1 MLLSSTLDWPRR
13 ILSSSSRN
21 MSFLEAELDAI
32 NAQEQEKIVE
42 NDRQLQL
49 MQKRLREEELKIL
62 RGQSKVDESSI
73 DDSLG
78 MENGRGPGG
87 RPMKRPG
94 GARPGGSGGRGGGG
108 MEDGGEM
115 GIYGSMKLL

>member
-87 RPMKRPG
+87 RPMKRL
-94 GARPGGSGGRGGGG
+94 REEELKILRGQSKVD
-108 MEDGGEM
+108 ESR
-115 GIYGSMKLL
+115 ILSSS